1 MDNEYIVILLAYNS
15 VILLMLGAYIPAALL
30 AACLAR
36 HVDPQTFLV
45 RLMGGRQ
52 EPIDRPPTPPASPV
66 STVSTISYSSEEDEE
81 TDLLNTAHVLPDSD
95 SDSESDLTH
104 TPHES
109 DDEEASPAPE
119 FRPAPSPHVS

>member
-52 EPIDRPPTPPASPV
+52 EPVDRPPTPPASP
-66 STVSTISYSSEEDEE
+66 VSTISYSSEEDEE
-81 TDLLNTAHVLPDSD
+81 TDLLNTAHVLPDSE
-95 SDSESDLTH
+95 SESDLTH